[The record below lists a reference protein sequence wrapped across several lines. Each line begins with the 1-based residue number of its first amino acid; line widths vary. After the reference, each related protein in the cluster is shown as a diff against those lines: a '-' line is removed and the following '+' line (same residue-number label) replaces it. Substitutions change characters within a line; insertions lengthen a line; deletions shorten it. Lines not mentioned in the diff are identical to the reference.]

1 MQLNGMQAIKM
12 KINRIEEDG
21 TVTVYEQALDS
32 IFEVQADIEMKIAID
47 CYHSEKA
54 ASEDNREFKCT
65 CFDPF
70 KLSVDETLKYWMK
83 MRKGTY
89 NES

>member
-1 MQLNGMQAIKM
+1 M

-32 IFEVQADIEMKIAID
+32 IFEIQADIEMKIAID
-47 CYHSEKA
+47 CYHSEKRA
-54 ASEDNREFKCT
+54 EEDHKEFKCT

-70 KLSVDETLKYWMK
+70 AMSVDEALKYWMK
-83 MRKGTY
+83 MRIGTY